1 MIVRMLKPVDPAQF
15 LSGVQDRC
23 MHRSRPGMPAI
34 NPRPGS
40 FVHASNAPHRFAPD
54 LFRSVFCARN
64 HPEFRADKPFTR
76 GPCPA
81 GGVVILEPFWE
92 RPAGTQTH
100 SRRTDEKLG
109 RLRDTR
115 QGLVRVSES
124 NTKYGGKEGETGG
137 NAGPVIG
144 PSISESKTIRKQKK
158 DARVWI
164 SPRPRCSQ
172 ADGMNMMSV
181 RLTSTDENIMA
192 GKSDG

>member
-1 MIVRMLKPVDPAQF
+1 
-15 LSGVQDRC
+15 
-23 MHRSRPGMPAI
+23 MHRFRPGMPAI

-40 FVHASNAPHRFAPD
+40 FVHASNAPHCFAPD
-54 LFRSVFCARN
+54 RFRSGSCARN
-64 HPEFRADKPFTR
+64 PPRDQGRQTLHPRPDPT
-76 GPCPA
+76 

-137 NAGPVIG
+137 NAEPVIG

>member
-1 MIVRMLKPVDPAQF
+1 MV
-15 LSGVQDRC
+15 
-23 MHRSRPGMPAI
+23 
-34 NPRPGS
+34 
-40 FVHASNAPHRFAPD
+40 
-54 LFRSVFCARN
+54 
-64 HPEFRADKPFTR
+64 T
-76 GPCPA
+76 
-81 GGVVILEPFWE
+81 LEPFWE

-137 NAGPVIG
+137 NAEPVIG